1 MARAG
6 TDNPLMTA
14 RKSSAPHPVTAAP
27 KRPRAAAA
35 TTAAPAASAPEG
47 PAGTDLTPSAFDRKA
62 QYQLKRKALL
72 YEAARQFMEGGEGK
86 FSLTEIARKLNIT
99 KPALY
104 HYFKSKQEVLFEC
117 YALSFDI
124 GDRALAQAIAAGG
137 NGCQTLHA
145 FIRNYTLSG
154 LTELHATM
162 ALREMALEPEFSALI
177 LQRRDSLHKRLREV
191 VAQGM
196 DDGSIAPCN
205 PTFAVIVL
213 IGAVTELLK
222 VYDPRGEFSAEQ
234 IASQT
239 ATLLASGLA
248 TRTL

>member
-1 MARAG
+1 
-6 TDNPLMTA
+6 MTA
-14 RKSSAPHPVTAAP
+14 RTPQPARKSATAVPPLHAE
-27 KRPRAAAA
+27 A
-35 TTAAPAASAPEG
+35 TEGAGSPASDDG
-47 PAGTDLTPSAFDRKA
+47 PSAFDRKA

-86 FSLTEIARKLNIT
+86 FSLTEIARKLHIT

-104 HYFKSKQEVLFEC
+104 HYFKSKQEILFEC

-124 GDRALAQAIAAGG
+124 GDRALEQAVATGGSGCAQV
-137 NGCQTLHA
+137 QL
-145 FIRNYTLSG
+145 FIHNYTLAG

-162 ALREMALEPEFSALI
+162 ALREMALEPAYSAMI
-177 LQRRDSLHKRLREV
+177 LERRDSLHKRLREL
-191 VAQGM
+191 VAHGV

-222 VYDPRGEFSAEQ
+222 VYDPKGEFSAAQ
-234 IASQT
+234 IAQQT
-239 ATLLASGLA
+239 AKLLTAGLA
-248 TRTL
+248 ARMAP